1 MLRFTVRPA
10 LPVKRRLP
18 QRQTDESRRSFLRR
32 SALALAGLAGGG
44 SARVGWSSRGAI
56 LHIRNYVDVSSL
68 DPLSTLSL
76 GEGIINRAIHAG
88 LLRFR
93 PDGSWK
99 PQLDAAARFEQLG
112 ATRYGFRLKPGQM
125 FNNGFGEMTAD
136 DVKFSFE
143 RMVDP
148 AMQSLNAPDMG
159 PLDHVA
165 VHDRYSGTIVLR
177 SPYAAFIPVAASGP
191 AGVLLSRRA
200 VMSVGGRFTT
210 QPPCCSGPYAFKSWQ
225 AQRKTVL
232 ERNPAWTGE
241 PAAFAEIHVYAMND
255 DKAGELA
262 FEAGQL
268 DCCQISVESVD
279 PFERDMPP
287 ESTLRVLP
295 SGRNYWLGMNQENPA
310 LADIRI
316 RRAIQH
322 AVDVEA
328 VLEAAWF
335 GLARVS
341 TGPIPEGMT
350 GHRRTASI
358 APRGNPELAKRLLE
372 EAGAGLPLRLTMDVS
387 ARARE
392 LTTAQVIQWSLKKV
406 GIEAE
411 IRAQDQST
419 FLTIGREDLGDG
431 WRDVQLFLQDFVGM
445 SDPYYSMTW
454 FTTSQQG
461 LWNWERFSNAEFD
474 RLHDI
479 ALATTDE
486 SERGRAYE
494 RMQALMEDS
503 GCYRFLTNG
512 VMPQIFRNTIQPAF
526 RPDGYAILRDFRP
539 STGVA

>member
-1 MLRFTVRPA
+1 M
-10 LPVKRRLP
+10 KRRLQ
-18 QRQTDESRRSFLRR
+18 QRLPDEARRAFLQA
-32 SALALAGLAGGG
+32 SALAFLGIAGGG
-44 SARVGWSSRGAI
+44 IARSARSAAGAA
-56 LHIRNYVDVSSL
+56 LHIRNYVDVVSL
-68 DPLSTLSL
+68 DPLSTVSL
-76 GEGIINRAIHAG
+76 GEGIINRAMHLS

-93 PDGSWK
+93 SDGRWA
-99 PQLDAAARFEQLG
+99 PQLDAAAGFEQLD
-112 ATRYGFRLKPGQM
+112 ATHYGFRLKPGQM
-125 FNNGFGEMTAD
+125 FNNGFGEMVAD

-148 AMQSLNAPDMG
+148 AMNSLNAPDMG
-159 PLDHVA
+159 PLDRVA
-165 VHDRYSGTIVLR
+165 VHDRYSGTFVLR
-177 SPYAAFIPVAASGP
+177 SPYAAFIPVAIAGP
-191 AGVLLSRRA
+191 NGVILSRKA
-200 VMSVGGRFTT
+200 VTSVGGRFTT
-210 QPPCCSGPYAFKSWQ
+210 HPPCCSGPYAFKSWQ
-225 AQRKTVL
+225 AQRRTVL

-241 PAAFAEIHVYAMND
+241 PAPFAEIHVYAMND

-279 PFERDMPP
+279 PFARDMPP
-287 ESTLRVLP
+287 DSTLQLLP

-310 LADIRI
+310 LGDIRV

-335 GLARVS
+335 GLAQVS
-341 TGPIPEGMT
+341 TGPIPDGMT
-350 GHRRTASI
+350 GHRKSALI
-358 APRGNPELAKRLLE
+358 LPRGNPNLAEVLLK
-372 EAGAGLPLRLTMDVS
+372 EAGVRLPLRLTLDVS
-387 ARARE
+387 ARARD

-406 GIEAE
+406 GIEAD

-419 FLTIGREDLGDG
+419 FLTIGREDLGEG

-454 FTTSQQG
+454 FTTSQKG
-461 LWNWERFSNAEFD
+461 LWNWERFSDTDFD
-474 RLHDI
+474 RLHDF
-479 ALATTDE
+479 ALATTNE
-486 SERGRAYE
+486 AERGRAYV
-494 RMQALMEDS
+494 RMQALMEES

-539 STGVA
+539 STGHV